1 MGILFNQNWPKSSR
15 AWFLCHFNESPASN
29 TRCESCKYSV
39 KCWSMLKPGPATDTS
54 ARFST
59 GVVQTHDK
67 NSSRLQQARMFFL
80 HIQVYWQF
88 ASFWAAFSV
97 NVFVHNRLS
106 VRIYLN
112 NSNLA
117 RPCTK
122 LHLSSW
128 WSSQP
133 RPADAETGNHW
144 RGPCPERGK
153 SSRPHC
159 KSPWLV

>member
-1 MGILFNQNWPKSSR
+1 MGILFDQIWPKSSQ

-106 VRIYLN
+106 VRIDLN

-117 RPCTK
+117 RRVPNSTYQVDGHPNQGQRMLK
-122 LHLSSW
+122 LGIIEEDHALNE
-128 WSSQP
+128 
-133 RPADAETGNHW
+133 ANH
-144 RGPCPERGK
+144 RGHIANHHG
-153 SSRPHC
+153 
-159 KSPWLV
+159 